1 MHSLQELPKAAIF
14 FSGDTLSPLIIAPP
28 VVPDANLHANF
39 SAVVT
44 ATLHGFREDDDTL
57 NNGH

>member
-1 MHSLQELPKAAIF
+1 MNTSK
-14 FSGDTLSPLIIAPP
+14 DTLSPLIIEPFI
-28 VVPDANLHANF
+28 VPDANLHPTF
-39 SAVVT
+39 CAVVT